1 MNYPTITKII
11 EIKKEN
17 QDVKT
22 ITFRYP
28 GEIDPGQFFMIWIP
42 EIDEIPM
49 SASYISKNIKGF
61 TFKKIG
67 EATNA
72 LFKLKKDDKIGIRGP
87 YGNGFKLKGKKL
99 LFVAGGTGIAMIAP
113 TVEIAIRNN
122 IICTVIIGAK
132 SKNEIFFEKRLRDT
146 GAKVLIS
153 TDDGSKGY
161 QGLASDLAKE
171 TLSEEKFD
179 QVLTCGPEL
188 MMKKLF
194 ETCKN
199 IPFQASLERYM
210 KCGFGICGQC
220 CVGEGLRV
228 CKEGPVFDGKILK
241 KIHDFGVYKRDA
253 AGRKIKI

>member
-1 MNYPTITKII
+1 MNYPAITKII

-132 SKNEIFFEKRLRDT
+132 
-146 GAKVLIS
+146 
-153 TDDGSKGY
+153 
-161 QGLASDLAKE
+161 
-171 TLSEEKFD
+171 
-179 QVLTCGPEL
+179 
-188 MMKKLF
+188 
-194 ETCKN
+194 
-199 IPFQASLERYM
+199 
-210 KCGFGICGQC
+210 
-220 CVGEGLRV
+220 
-228 CKEGPVFDGKILK
+228 
-241 KIHDFGVYKRDA
+241 
-253 AGRKIKI
+253 